1 MYLYHISMKKL
12 VAFLVVISLLCTC
25 VPAQAFLFWGK
36 KHHQKK
42 IAKMRRRRHAA
53 VQAKLAYRTV
63 PHDGSTGHHEFYLLS
78 DKEQQERDQYHLY
91 PRTAKELKHV
101 KRHNSPIISKKGKD
115 GKGEDSKTAP
125 DDKAGDSK

>member
-1 MYLYHISMKKL
+1 MYLYGISMKKL
-12 VAFLVVISLLCTC
+12 VAFLVVICLLCAY

-42 IAKMRRRRHAA
+42 IEKMRRRRHAA
-53 VQAKLAYRTV
+53 VQAKQAYRTV

-78 DKEQQERDQYHLY
+78 DKEQKERDQYHLY

-101 KRHNSPIISKKGKD
+101 KRHNSPIISKMDKD
-115 GKGEDSKTAP
+115 GKSDNKASAEDKGGESK
-125 DDKAGDSK
+125 